1 MMTGNTKS
9 KDVEKKMKDS
19 RTDSMTAYLENASIK
34 PIEHKN
40 AKLTPQ
46 EREAALKAIKHYRS
60 LSLEEIETLL
70 ETGEEKAVP
79 KKKRR
84 HLRKNVVK
92 ALILALIS
100 ISIIVVL
107 CWLYE
112 ELRPILIPLV
122 ISFEA
127 AFASQH
133 LLFKGAYKK

>member
-1 MMTGNTKS
+1 MTGNTKS

-34 PIEHKN
+34 PTEHKN
-40 AKLTPQ
+40 ATLTPQ
-46 EREAALKAIKHYRS
+46 EREAALKAIRHYRS

-70 ETGEEKAVP
+70 ETGEEKAAL